1 MKGILSTNFDLNV
14 NNVNAV
20 TFYGDGTNI
29 TGVES
34 IPYYSWVGLI
44 KVTGSVS
51 QLIKIQG
58 DDYFGDL
65 SITQPYS
72 ATDGVDITSSNGSIF
87 TNNKTFFRPP
97 KIMYAI
103 EIAHGTTATI
113 TETTITLKLGN
124 NNSSVPPER
133 DGLFSSFEIKVF
145 K

>member
-1 MKGILSTNFDLNV
+1 MKEILSTNFDLNV

-34 IPYYSWVGLI
+34 VPYYSWVGLI
-44 KVTGSVS
+44 KVTDTTS

-87 TNNKTFFRPP
+87 TNNKTFFRSPNFLYP
-97 KIMYAI
+97 SS
-103 EIAHGTTATI
+103 IALGTTATI

-124 NNSSVPPER
+124 NNLSVPSGS